1 MLEDFEKSV
10 KATLYDRLASPL
22 IGSYITAWCV
32 VNYRMILII
41 FSSMPYPQ
49 KVQHIDALFV
59 PWWRYLISYG
69 VPALVSALYIFVYP
83 YIAKWVFKKWQQYIK
98 DKRDIRNSI
107 EEQALLTQEESAKI
121 REDFLRRKIELNS
134 LLADRDKEISEL
146 NDEIK
151 LLQKKLEEQQK
162 TNTDK
167 RLDDL
172 EDALSWKDLRSVRLS
187 EKAALLL
194 RQIVDSGYENISVV
208 HTNMRDLLIVGKSQ
222 ISFDYDNRKYFNEL
236 INNGFIKQIDK
247 DNYQLLQS
255 GRDYITYINPVY
267 KI

>member
-83 YIAKWVFKKWQQYIK
+83 HIAKWVFKKWQQYIK
-98 DKRDIRNSI
+98 DKRDIKNKI

-134 LLADRDKEISEL
+134 LLADKDRVISEL

-151 LLQKKLEEQQK
+151 LLHKKLEEQQK

-172 EDALSWKDLRSVRLS
+172 ENALTWKEPSVTLS

-194 RQIVDSGYENISVV
+194 RKIVDSGSESISIV
-208 HTNMRDLLIVGKSQ
+208 HTNLRDLLIAGDLQ
-222 ISFDYDNRKYFNEL
+222 ISLDHDSHKYLNEL
-236 INNGFIKQIDK
+236 TNNGFITQID
-247 DNYQLLQS
+247 NNHYMLHQS
-255 GRDYITYINPVY
+255 GRDYITYVNPVY